1 MASADVFV
9 DLDEDEEAE
18 LFDEGNGETERLED
32 SNDNSQNSDEP
43 DELTE
48 YLLGQEKIVTKNS
61 ETVECLTNIFHAK
74 LLEISGRV
82 SDSTCSIKDQAYIAC
97 QILKSVGQNMY
108 SSVDEEQATSIQAA
122 LENFLISYAK
132 SILSCYDK
140 IITLKIGIQRKQVK
154 LEQEFSKA
162 RVGNESIN
170 TASACLLNG
179 IKITNLSGS
188 GVVLQH
194 ILQHFWSTLTF
205 SDLRKVYNK
214 VANEESC
221 INDKLLSAGDEHIN
235 QKTDEAGDAAILY
248 HAGWVLKRV
257 REDCKAGEEKV
268 ALRVKPGVEDFI
280 NVYKEEIMSTI
291 SLLGTDEK
299 DLDNGKF
306 HFRPNV
312 TLLSFF
318 MMFHEKSKFLLKGS
332 IQDINSSAVIET
344 MKKLIV
350 DSELRGNWQKSVKL
364 LGSEVSDGA
373 VIILLKHVVWMFLKS
388 KQDRPESGNKWN

>member
-1 MASADVFV
+1 M
-9 DLDEDEEAE
+9 
-18 LFDEGNGETERLED
+18 
-32 SNDNSQNSDEP
+32 
-43 DELTE
+43 
-48 YLLGQEKIVTKNS
+48 
-61 ETVECLTNIFHAK
+61 
-74 LLEISGRV
+74 
-82 SDSTCSIKDQAYIAC
+82 
-97 QILKSVGQNMY
+97 
-108 SSVDEEQATSIQAA
+108 
-122 LENFLISYAK
+122 
-132 SILSCYDK
+132 
-140 IITLKIGIQRKQVK
+140 
-154 LEQEFSKA
+154 
-162 RVGNESIN
+162 IN
-170 TASACLLNG
+170 TAWACLLNG

-205 SDLRKVYNK
+205 SDLRKIYNK

-268 ALRVKPGVEDFI
+268 ASRMKPGVEDFI
-280 NVYKEEIMSTI
+280 NVTKEEIMSTI

-299 DLDNGKF
+299 DLDNRKF

-318 MMFHEKSKFLLKGS
+318 MMLHEKSKFLLKGI
-332 IQDINSSAVIET
+332 IQEINSSAVIET

-373 VIILLKHVVWMFLKS
+373 VIILLKHVVWMFLKP
-388 KQDRPESGNKWN
+388 KPARVREQMELKPDK